1 MRAKGILFAFLR
13 VFLVQ
18 SSINFTVPEES
29 DWCTV
34 IMIEAIQTDDAPK
47 AIGPYSQ
54 AIKANGM
61 IFASGQIP
69 LDPQTMQIVE
79 GGIQAQ
85 TRQVLI
91 NLRAVLEAAGSS
103 LRQVVKTPVY
113 LADMADFAAMNE
125 IYSEFFDPAKPARAT
140 VQAARLPR
148 DARVEIDCIAII

>member
-1 MRAKGILFAFLR
+1 MD
-13 VFLVQ
+13 
-18 SSINFTVPEES
+18 S
-29 DWCTV
+29 
-34 IMIEAIQTDDAPK
+34 
-47 AIGPYSQ
+47 
-54 AIKANGM
+54 
-61 IFASGQIP
+61 QIP

-79 GGIQAQ
+79 GEIQAQ

-103 LRQVVKTPVY
+103 LRQVVKTTVY

-148 DARVEIDCIAII
+148 DARVEIDCIALI